1 MKKSLALWLAL
12 FLAAT
17 MRAHA
22 DPHFFVS
29 QYENVLGTSME
40 IKVAVDSKAASEAA
54 ERAVL
59 GEIARLS
66 GILSAYDPGS
76 EFSKWYRTDNIAVPV
91 SAELYEVLTLFDQ
104 WRTRTGGALDA
115 SAEAVT
121 RVWKKAAKE
130 ARLPTAAEL
139 ATTVALVKQSH
150 WRLDAATHTAVH
162 LDRVPLMLNSFAKS
176 YIIEHAV
183 AAGRKAS
190 GGAAIVLNIGGD
202 LVVSGAVSEPVV
214 ISNPKADAENDAPI
228 DRLVVSNR
236 AVATS
241 GNYRRG
247 EQIGGRWYSH
257 IVDPR
262 TGLPADGILSA
273 TVVAPSATDA
283 GALATTFNV
292 LAVEECVR
300 LAERYKGVEYLII
313 TRDGRRIQSP
323 GWRGIEAVTGKQTT
337 VSTDPQPGAEAS
349 SADDFELLVN
359 FEINLQTQ
367 GNVKRPYIAIWIED
381 PDHASIRTITVWHG
395 SDRYMPELR
404 SWWLKNRSSYAG
416 DPNFNASIT
425 SATRSAGKY
434 SVKWDGKDDKGNA
447 VKPGKYTLKLEV
459 SREHGTYQLMRQE
472 FDWNGQPQTLTLP
485 GNVEISSASL
495 DLRKKANGN

>member
-1 MKKSLALWLAL
+1 
-12 FLAAT
+12 
-17 MRAHA
+17 
-22 DPHFFVS
+22 
-29 QYENVLGTSME
+29 ME
-40 IKVAVDSKAASEAA
+40 IKVAVDSKTASEAA

-104 WRTRTGGALDA
+104 WKTRTGGALDA

-121 RVWKKAAKE
+121 QVWKKAAKE
-130 ARLPTAAEL
+130 GRLPTAAEL
-139 ATTVALVKQSH
+139 ATAVALVKQPH

-202 LVVSGAVSEPVV
+202 LVVSGAVSEPVA

-228 DRLVVSNR
+228 DRVVVSNR

-262 TGLPADGILSA
+262 TGLAADGVLSA

-323 GWRGIEAVTGKQTT
+323 GWAGIEAASSRPQSATGASAGNQTT
-337 VSTDPQPGAEAS
+337 LAEQP
-349 SADDFELLVN
+349 ADDFELLVN
-359 FEINLQTQ
+359 FEINLQTH

-381 PDHASIRTITVWHG
+381 PDHASVRTITVWHG

-447 VKPGKYTLKLEV
+447 VKPGKYILKLEV

-495 DLRKKANGN
+495 DLRKKPNGN